1 MKYIWYF
8 QDFILPELNLISMTT
23 NLYNIWEYAFV
34 AQTSYS
40 NYLYLETIFSSIP
53 IIDRYETEEAK
64 IESFWTF
71 EKQTNK

>member
-1 MKYIWYF
+1 
-8 QDFILPELNLISMTT
+8 MTT

-40 NYLYLETIFSSIP
+40 NYSLETIFSSIP

-64 IESFWTF
+64 IESFWTL